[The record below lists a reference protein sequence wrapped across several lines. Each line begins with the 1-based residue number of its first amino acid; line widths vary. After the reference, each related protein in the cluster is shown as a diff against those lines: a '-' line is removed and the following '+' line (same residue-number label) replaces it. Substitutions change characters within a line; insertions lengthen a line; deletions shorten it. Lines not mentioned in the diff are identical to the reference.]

1 MADRSFLVRAGWV
14 LVIVTAGSV
23 TACQERTPAPPPST
37 TPPAA
42 TLAPER
48 APAPPVASAPSAS
61 EAPAS
66 AVSPAAPVTPSATAT
81 PPVAASASAPPTEDP
96 AEAQRKQQEERIR
109 AELAAA
115 KARADSLSSAANTE
129 CPDLKPG
136 ELRHPG
142 AVAHCARL
150 RSEATQAVSQYEA
163 LKQQVA
169 AAGIKVQ

>member
-1 MADRSFLVRAGWV
+1 MADRSLLVRAGWV

-23 TACQERTPAPPPST
+23 TACKERTPAPPPST
-37 TPPAA
+37 TPAAA

-48 APAPPVASAPSAS
+48 APAPVASAPSAS

-81 PPVAASASAPPTEDP
+81 PPVAASASASPTADP